1 MNELNRIFFKYR
13 DKNIIMKWTDKDFD
27 SLYEDLVQYFD
38 GDSDEVTEFMG
49 SGQAEPYLKKFNI
62 DLIEPE
68 EYNININQD
77 EFPGQASGDS
87 SMMGPAMEE
96 VKRMQELAGIKEV
109 DFPQLSFTGDQWKT
123 DPNNPNTK
131 IPKVI
136 AFNYPAVKEAIGSE
150 NIKMFAK
157 TIGKNTRGRGAGRD
171 KKEFALYISKELKTA
186 LDQTTRGRSSRQI
199 EKGKWDLTKKLDAV
213 PSAVKSILKKGT
225 DGGKLMTVGT
235 GPQMYQVS
243 WPVMGQSMK
252 NEDLYWLVPAHMK
265 DYYMDMH
272 ESILNEEKTKEAD
285 LNIGLVFDT
294 EELRDKAI
302 HKLKS
307 QKLPLVYHAKD
318 AVNIEFPL
326 DKNSK
331 YNKEKI
337 KSIVDKISQQFTKV
351 KFHNSL
357 TEFSNEG

>member
-1 MNELNRIFFKYR
+1 MNELDQIFDKYSNR
-13 DKNIIMKWTDKDFD
+13 NLIMKHTDEDFVGLLD
-27 SLYEDLVQYFD
+27 DLETYF
-38 GDSDEVTEFMG
+38 GDQDEVTEFLFTKG
-49 SGQAEPYLKKFNI
+49 KPYLKKYGI

-68 EYNININQD
+68 EYNISINQD
-77 EFPGQASGDS
+77 TFPGQASGEVS
-87 SMMGPAMEE
+87 SMGPAYEI
-96 VKRMQELAGIKEV
+96 KRMQELAGIREV

-136 AFNYPAVKEAIGSE
+136 AFNYPAVKEAIGPE

-157 TIGKNTRGRGAGRD
+157 TMGKNTRGRGAGRD

-252 NEDLYWLVPAHMK
+252 NEDLY
-265 DYYMDMH
+265 
-272 ESILNEEKTKEAD
+272 
-285 LNIGLVFDT
+285 
-294 EELRDKAI
+294 
-302 HKLKS
+302 
-307 QKLPLVYHAKD
+307 
-318 AVNIEFPL
+318 
-326 DKNSK
+326 
-331 YNKEKI
+331 
-337 KSIVDKISQQFTKV
+337 
-351 KFHNSL
+351 
-357 TEFSNEG
+357 

>member
-1 MNELNRIFFKYR
+1 MNELDRLFFKYR
-13 DKNIIMKWTDKDFD
+13 DKNIIMKWTDEDFD
-27 SLYEDLVQYFD
+27 NLYEDLVQYFG
-38 GDSDEVTEFMG
+38 GDADEVTEFMSNG
-49 SGQAEPYLKKFNI
+49 EAEPYLTKFHI
-62 DLIEPE
+62 DLVEPE
-68 EYNININQD
+68 DFPIEIDNQS
-77 EFPGQASGDS
+77 PNQMSGDVS
-87 SMMGPAMEE
+87 SMGPVYE
-96 VKRMQELAGIKEV
+96 VKRMQELAGLKEV
-109 DFPQLSFTGDQWKT
+109 DFPQLSFTGDQWKA

-136 AFNYPAVKEAIGSE
+136 AFNYPAVKEAIGPE

-199 EKGKWDLTKKLDAV
+199 EKGKWDLTKRLDEV
-213 PSAVKSILKKGT
+213 PSTVKSILKKGT
-225 DGGKLMTVGT
+225 DGGKLMSVGT

-265 DYYMDMH
+265 DWFME
-272 ESILNEEKTKEAD
+272 ESVLNEDKAKAKESD
-285 LNIGLVFDT
+285 LNVGLVFDT

-331 YNKEKI
+331 YDKEKI